1 MFQIR
6 IVWFA
11 RLAAISAAAAVP
23 QTPAFAA
30 SPPAAAQLAA
40 SQFAASAAVGPAAR
54 TSSAPAAASGGAS
67 SAAPVAAGPQAGA
80 AAAAGASAGAS
91 ASASAGAVS
100 AAARAKADGPAYG
113 AELEGFAYAYPVH
126 RYAFTSQRETLQMA
140 YLDVRPERA
149 NGRTVVLLHGK
160 NFCAG
165 TWEQTI
171 EVLAKA
177 GYRVVAPDQIGF
189 CKSTKPLRYQY
200 SFQQLAHNTHALLES
215 IGVKEA
221 TVVGHSTGGMLA
233 VRYALM
239 YPRDTQQL
247 VLVNPIGLE
256 DWKALGVPALSVDY
270 WYARELKTSADVI
283 RRYEQRTYYAGEWS
297 PAYER
302 WVQMLAGLYRGPGRD
317 VVAWNSALVY
327 DMIFTQ
333 PVLYEFGAIRV
344 PTLLLIGDKDTTA
357 IGKDVAPPDVH
368 AKLGRYPAL
377 AKRTQAAIPGAVLYE
392 FPALGHAPQIQD
404 PATFHKALLD
414 GLAPAK
420 PAARGARAAGAA
432 GSAGSAGE

>member
-54 TSSAPAAASGGAS
+54 TSSGPAAASGGAS

-80 AAAAGASAGAS
+80 AAAAGASAS
-91 ASASAGAVS
+91 AGASAGAVS